1 MAYSPRNS
9 SGLFSGLVL
18 VIFGGMLLLHNY
30 RGFELGTLFT
40 RWWPL
45 IIIALGLIK
54 LYERTAG
61 GRYVEPGAARIT
73 GGEIFLVV
81 AVLAIVGIVVAVEQ
95 GEKHFP
101 NWSSELGGNS
111 FSFDLNV
118 EPKTV
123 PADAR
128 ITVRSTRGDITVR
141 PGEKNEVDVSG
152 KANVHT
158 WSETDAAKVAKPI
171 SAQIVSNG
179 DGFDVQPTGLHDDS
193 RIGVDMDVTVPPKAN
208 VTVRNSR
215 GDVNVSD
222 MEEGVSVNS
231 SNGDVDVRDSGGDVD
246 IDTRHGDIRVSDTKG
261 NVKIE
266 GHGGEVNVENAS
278 GGLTL
283 NGEFYGP
290 IRAEKIAKGVRFIS
304 QRTDLTLTQLSGHME
319 FSSGNLEIADAPGNL
334 SLRTNKYDIDIE
346 NAGGK
351 VDVQNRDAA
360 VDVRFSSMPKDD
372 VTISNSNGSIS
383 LSLPESV
390 SFEIVADC
398 HSCDISSEFDGG
410 TLAQTSN
417 SGDAHLQGKY
427 GTGRG
432 PKIILKTS
440 YGSIS
445 LHKTSSADESEKPER
460 PERPE
465 KPERPERHEHPS
477 VVPKVPKP
485 PAPAVPSPTSNS

>member
-81 AVLAIVGIVVAVEQ
+81 AVLGIVGIVVGVEQ
-95 GEKHFP
+95 AEKHFP
-101 NWSSELGGNS
+101 GWAPEIGNS
-111 FSFDLNV
+111 YGFDLDV
-118 EPKTV
+118 APKEV

-128 ITVRSTRGDITVR
+128 ISIRGTHGDITVR
-141 PGEKNEVDVSG
+141 PGEKNEINVSG
-152 KANVHT
+152 KANVHA
-158 WSETDAAKVAKPI
+158 WSEADAAKAAKPV
-171 SAQIVSNG
+171 SAQIVTNG
-179 DGFDVQPTGLHDDS
+179 DGYDVQPTGFHDDS

-208 VTVRNSR
+208 VTVRNEH
-215 GDVNVSD
+215 GDVNISD
-222 MEEGVSVNS
+222 MEEAVNVSS
-231 SNGDVDVRDSGGDVD
+231 SHGDVEVRDSASDVTIDARGGD
-246 IDTRHGDIRVSDTKG
+246 TRVSDTKG

-351 VDVQNRDAA
+351 VEVQNRDAA
-360 VDVRFSSMPKDD
+360 VDVRFSSTPKDD

-398 HSCDISSEFDGG
+398 HSCDVSSEFDGG
-410 TLAQTSN
+410 TLAQSSN

-427 GTGRG
+427 GTRRG

-445 LHKTSSADESEKPER
+445 LHKTSSADDSEKPER
-460 PERPE
+460 PEGPE

-485 PAPAVPSPTSNS
+485 PAPVVSSPTSDS